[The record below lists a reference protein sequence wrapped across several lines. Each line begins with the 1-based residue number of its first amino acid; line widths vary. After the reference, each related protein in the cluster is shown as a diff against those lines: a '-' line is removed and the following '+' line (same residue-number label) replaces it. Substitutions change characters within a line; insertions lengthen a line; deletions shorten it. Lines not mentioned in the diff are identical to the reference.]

1 MEIQHLKLSDMY
13 EALAKSCNDFEG
25 QQEGSCFAE
34 DSKLGCPF
42 RIDENGDFL
51 GCGGID
57 PEHWREVFEGKDEQE
72 PVSLPPFKFGDK
84 VRHNGMPAI
93 FARYSD
99 KSHKTAYILF
109 ESGSILPE
117 RRVAEL
123 KAGWE

>member
-1 MEIQHLKLSDMY
+1 MDIMHLELSDMY
-13 EALAKSCNDFEG
+13 RALARHCNDFED

-57 PEHWREVFEGKDEQE
+57 PEHWREVFEGKNKPE
-72 PVSLPPFKFGDK
+72 PEFHFGDK
-84 VRHNGMPAI
+84 VRHNGKPAI

-99 KSHKTAYILF
+99 KSHKTAYVLF
-109 ESGSILPE
+109 AGGSFLPE
-117 RRVAEL
+117 RCVAEL